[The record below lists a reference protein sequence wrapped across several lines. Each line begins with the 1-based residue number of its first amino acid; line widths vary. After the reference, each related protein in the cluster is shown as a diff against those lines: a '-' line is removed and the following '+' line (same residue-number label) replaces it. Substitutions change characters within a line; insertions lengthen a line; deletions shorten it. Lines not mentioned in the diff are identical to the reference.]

1 MGGGHLEWGKP
12 QGARAINVSFNHRP
26 YINPWT
32 GEPKAET
39 RPEKKPEWSASMDSG
54 EPSTAHAEAVALFPG
69 FDKLLSP

>member
-1 MGGGHLEWGKP
+1 MEWGKP

-54 EPSTAHAEAVALFPG
+54 EPVHRPCGGSSFI
-69 FDKLLSP
+69 SRIR